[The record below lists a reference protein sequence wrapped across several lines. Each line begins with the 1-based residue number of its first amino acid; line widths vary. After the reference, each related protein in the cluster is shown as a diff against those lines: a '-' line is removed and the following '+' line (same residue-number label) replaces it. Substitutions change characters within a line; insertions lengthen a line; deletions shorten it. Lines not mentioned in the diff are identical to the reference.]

1 MARERAYEDVGPTGR
16 MHVMAME
23 FTYLDDGTAFEFP
36 ELPANC
42 MLDRMSLQV
51 CEVFDSG
58 TNDLLDVG
66 DGTTPNAYSPNS
78 ETDLRSSTG
87 YQTMA
92 GAGGTGVPVLLATA
106 TTITGTYASTGTAP
120 TTGRATLSVHY
131 YQLNV

>member
-23 FTYLDDGTAFEFP
+23 FTFADAGTPFTFP
-36 ELPANC
+36 ELPATC

-51 CEVFDSG
+51 CEVFNSG
-58 TNDLLDVG
+58 TSDLLDVG
-66 DGTTPNAYSPNS
+66 DGTTADAYSPDS
-78 ETDLRSSTG
+78 ETDLTLLG

-92 GAGGTGVPVLLATA
+92 GGGATGVPVLLGAA

-131 YQLNV
+131 YQLNA